1 MKKHTE
7 ARLEDAIVDHLV
19 TQGGWVSV
27 DYNHGE
33 AAGRYDRARAL
44 DPALVLGFIQATQAK
59 VWKTLNDIH
68 GAETGKVVID
78 HLVKELDTKG
88 MLKVLR
94 QGFKCYG
101 KKLRVAVFAPGNRL
115 NPESWAEYDE
125 NVLSVT
131 RQLYYGVAHGK
142 SLDLALFL
150 NGLPIATAELK
161 NELSGQ
167 TVEDAKK
174 QYKQDRDPREPLFAF
189 KQRTLVHFAVDPDE
203 VAMTTRL
210 SGDKTHFLPFN
221 LGNQGH
227 AGNPPAADGGYRTAY
242 LWREVWRRDSLL
254 DILGRFMHL
263 EVKEK
268 RVLTDAG
275 IRKISRETMIFPR
288 YHQLDS
294 VRRLVAHAQAHGPGR
309 NYLVQHSAGSGKS
322 NSIAWLA
329 HRLSSL
335 HDARDRKIFDSVVV
349 VTDRRVLDQQLQN
362 TIYQFEHK
370 QGVVRKIDEDTRQ
383 LAQAL
388 AEGTPIIITTLQKF
402 PFIAETLEKLREE
415 THADLSIST
424 AGKRFAV
431 IVDEAHSSQSG
442 EGAME
447 LKGVLNAQGVRQE
460 AARYVVEQ
468 GLGVDENADDDA
480 DTLAGVVR
488 EMLKRGKQPNLSFFA
503 FTATP
508 KYKTKKVFDEPGPTG
523 EAPFHL
529 YTMRQA
535 IEEKFILDVLKHY
548 ITYQAYFRLARVG
561 DDDPHVERKKAAR
574 ALARTLTFHAV
585 NLRGKTEVMVEHFR
599 AHVRHKIG
607 GRAKAMV
614 VADGR
619 LHAVRYKLAFDKYIA
634 EKGYSDVKTL
644 VAFSGVVEDPDAPG
658 KTWTEVGM
666 NGGIKESEL
675 PEKFDSHE
683 YQVLL
688 VAEKYQTG
696 FDQPLLHTMYVDKKL
711 TGLQAVQTLSRL
723 NRACAGKED
732 TFILDFRNT
741 PEEIFKAFKPYYEDT
756 PTEPLTDA
764 QHLYRLHHQIEET
777 GLIFEEEVKA
787 FCTVYFK
794 PRRKESI
801 QDHAAMNG
809 FLDQAVERF
818 EERDEEAREEAKALL
833 VNFRNL
839 YAFLSQVIPYQDSDL
854 EQLYT
859 YLRFLL
865 TKLPRREG
873 GGPQHLEDEVALRY
887 YRLQKISEGRIDLHG
902 GDASPLKGPGDVG
915 TGQEDQVIRLSE
927 LIDLLN
933 ERFGTDFT
941 QADQLFFD
949 QIQEEA
955 IESDTLRQAAA
966 SNSKEDFRYVFEKA
980 FEGLVIDR
988 MDGNEEIF
996 GKLMSDGE
1004 FRKLALEHLLHK
1016 VYGALKVANHTG
1028 LDRPA

>member
-1 MKKHTE
+1 MKNHTE
-7 ARLEDAIVDHLV
+7 ARLEDAIVDSL
-19 TQGGWVSV
+19 TSRGGFVFV
-27 DYNHGE
+27 DYHTGA
-33 AAGRYDRARAL
+33 AAGRYDKARAL
-44 DPALVLGFIQATQAK
+44 DPALVLGFIQATQPKLWQSLQAIHQ
-59 VWKTLNDIH
+59 NDT
-68 GAETGKVVID
+68 ATVVLD
-78 HLVKELDTKG
+78 HLCKELETKG

-101 KKLRVAVFAPGNRL
+101 KKLRVAVFAPNNAL
-115 NPESWAEYDE
+115 NPDTLALFEQ

-131 RQLYYGVAHGK
+131 RQLFYSEAHSK
-142 SLDLALFL
+142 SLDLVLLL
-150 NGLPIATAELK
+150 NGLPIATVELK
-161 NELSGQ
+161 NPLSGQ

-174 QYKQDRDPREPLFAF
+174 QYKRDRDPRELLFEF
-189 KQRTLVHFAVDPDE
+189 KKRALVHFAVDQDQ
-203 VAMTTRL
+203 VFMATRL

-221 LGNQGH
+221 LGDHGH
-227 AGNPPAADGGYRTAY
+227 AGNPAAADGGYRTAY
-242 LWREVWRRDSLL
+242 LWREVWQRASLL

-263 EVKEK
+263 QEVEK
-268 RVLTDAG
+268 RILTDTG
-275 IRKISRETMIFPR
+275 IKKITTETMIFPR
-288 YHQLDS
+288 YHQLDA

-335 HDARDRKIFDSVVV
+335 HDAQDHKVFDSVIV
-349 VTDRRVLDQQLQN
+349 VTDRQVLDTQLQD

-370 QGVVRKIDEDTRQ
+370 QGVVQKIDEDTRQ

-388 AEGTPIIITTLQKF
+388 AGGTPIIITTLQKF
-402 PFIAETLEKLREE
+402 PFITETLDKLRKENHPGI
-415 THADLSIST
+415 TIDT
-424 AGKRFAV
+424 QDKQFAV

-442 EGAME
+442 ENAME
-447 LKGVLNAQGVRQE
+447 LKGVLNAHRIEE
-460 AARYVVEQ
+460 AAINHLLEQ
-468 GLGVDENADDDA
+468 GLNRDDDTDDA
-480 DTLAGVVR
+480 DQLAGVVR
-488 EMLKRGKQPNLSFFA
+488 EMSKRGKQDNLSFFA

-508 KYKTKKVFDEPGPTG
+508 KYKTKKVFDEPGPSG

-535 IEEKFILDVLKHY
+535 IEEKFILDVLKNY
-548 ITYQAYFRLARVG
+548 ITYEAYFRLVQVG
-561 DDDPHVERKKAAR
+561 DDDPHVARKKAAR
-574 ALARTLTFHAV
+574 ALAHTLTFHEV
-585 NLRGKTEVMVEHFR
+585 NLRSKTEVMVEHFR
-599 AHVRHKIG
+599 THVRHRIG

-614 VADGR
+614 VTEGR
-619 LHAVRYKLAFDKYIA
+619 LHAVRYKQTFDAYLT
-634 EKGYSDVKTL
+634 EKGYTDIKTL
-644 VAFSGVVEDPDAPG
+644 VAFSGTVEDPQWPG
-658 KTWTEVGM
+658 KNLTEVGM
-666 NGGIKESEL
+666 NGGIKEKEL
-675 PEKFDSHE
+675 PEKFESNE

-723 NRACAGKED
+723 NRSCAGKED

-787 FCTVYFK
+787 FCAVYFK
-794 PRRKESI
+794 PVRKQSVS
-801 QDHAAMNG
+801 DHAAMNG
-809 FLDQAVERF
+809 VLDQAVDRF
-818 EERDEEAREEAKALL
+818 KALAEDQGEEIKALL

-839 YAFLSQVIPYQDSDL
+839 YAFMSQVIPYQDSDL
-854 EQLYT
+854 ERLYT

-873 GGPQHLEDEVALRY
+873 GGVVQLDDEVELQY
-887 YRLQKISEGRIDLHG
+887 YRLQKIGEGRIDLTG
-902 GDASPLKGPGDVG
+902 GEGKPLKGPGDVG
-915 TGQEDQVIRLSE
+915 TGQEDQPIRLSE

-949 QIQEEA
+949 QIQQEA
-955 IESDTLRQAAA
+955 VESDALKQAAQT
-966 SNSKEDFRYVFEKA
+966 NSKEDFRYVFEKA

-988 MDGNEEIF
+988 MEGNEDIF
-996 GKLMSDGE
+996 GKLMADGE

-1016 VYGALKVANHTG
+1016 VYHSLKG
-1028 LDRPA
+1028 SPK

>member
-7 ARLEDAIVDHLV
+7 ARLEDAIVDHLSA
-19 TQGGWVSV
+19 QGGYVFV
-27 DYNHGE
+27 DYNKGE
-33 AAGRYDRARAL
+33 AAGRYDKVRAL
-44 DPALVLGFIQATQAK
+44 DPALVLGFIQVTQEKLWQSLTA
-59 VWKTLNDIH
+59 IH
-68 GAETGKVVID
+68 QDETEKVVLD
-78 HLVKELDTKG
+78 HLVKELETKG

-101 KKLRVAVFAPGNRL
+101 KKLRVAVFAPNNRL
-115 NPESWAEYDE
+115 NPETLTLYAQ

-131 RQLYYGVAHGK
+131 RQLYYGEAHSK
-142 SLDLALFL
+142 SLDLVLFL
-150 NGLPIATAELK
+150 NGLPIATVELK
-161 NELSGQ
+161 NPLSGQ

-174 QYKQDRDPREPLFAF
+174 QYKRDRDQRELLFDF
-189 KQRTLVHFAVDPDE
+189 KKRTLVHFAVDQDQ

-210 SGDKTHFLPFN
+210 SGDKTYFLPFN
-221 LGNQGH
+221 LGNAGH
-227 AGNPPAADGGYRTAY
+227 AGNPPATDGGYRTSY
-242 LWREVWRRDSLL
+242 LWREVWQRDSLL

-263 EVKEK
+263 QVEEK
-268 RVLTDAG
+268 RILTDEG
-275 IRKISRETMIFPR
+275 IKKITKETMIFPR

-294 VRRLVAHAQAHGPGR
+294 VRRLVAHAQTYGPGR

-335 HDARDRKIFDSVVV
+335 HDSNDKKIYDSVIV

-362 TIYQFEHK
+362 TIYQFDHK
-370 QGVVRKIDEDTRQ
+370 QGVVQKIDEDTRQ
-383 LAQAL
+383 LVQAL
-388 AEGTPIIITTLQKF
+388 ANGTPIIITTLQKF
-402 PFIAETLEKLREE
+402 PFIAETLDKLRDE
-415 THADLSIST
+415 TEYGVTIST
-424 AGKRFAV
+424 KDKQFAV

-442 EGAME
+442 ESAME
-447 LKGVLNAQGVRQE
+447 LKGVLNADRLQEE
-460 AARYVVEQ
+460 AAKYAADH
-468 GLGVDENADDDA
+468 GLDEDDDA
-480 DTLAGVVR
+480 DHLAGVVR
-488 EMLKRGKQPNLSFFA
+488 EMMKRGKQPNLSFFA

-508 KYKTKKVFDEPGPTG
+508 KYKTKKVFDEPGPSG

-535 IEEKFILDVLKHY
+535 IEEKFILDVLKNY
-548 ITYQAYFRLARVG
+548 ITYEAYFHLVQVG

-574 ALARTLTFHAV
+574 ALARALTFHEV
-585 NLRGKTEVMVEHFR
+585 NLRTKTEVMVEHFR
-599 AHVRHKIG
+599 THVRHKIG

-614 VADGR
+614 VTDGR
-619 LHAVRYKLAFDKYIA
+619 LHAVRYKQTFDKYIA
-634 EKGYSDVKTL
+634 EKGYTDVKTL

-658 KTWTEVGM
+658 KTWTEVSM

-675 PEKFDSHE
+675 PERFDSHE

-723 NRACAGKED
+723 NRTCAGKED

-756 PTEPLTDA
+756 PAEPLTDA
-764 QHLYRLHHQIEET
+764 QHLYRLHHQIEES

-787 FCTVYFK
+787 FCATYFK
-794 PRRKESI
+794 PYRKETVH
-801 QDHAAMNG
+801 DHAAMNG
-809 FLDQAVERF
+809 ILDQAVERF
-818 EERDEEAREEAKALL
+818 KDRGEVECEELKALL

-839 YAFLSQVIPYQDSDL
+839 YGFLSQVIPYQDSDL

-865 TKLPRREG
+865 TKLPKREG
-873 GGPQHLEDEVALRY
+873 GGPVHLEDEVELQY
-887 YRLQKISEGRIDLHG
+887 YRLQKISEGQIDLST
-902 GDASPLKGPGDVG
+902 GDGQPLKGPSDVG
-915 TGQEDQVIRLSE
+915 TGQRDQEIRLSE
-927 LIDLLN
+927 LIDILN

-955 IESDTLRQAAA
+955 IESDMLKKAAA
-966 SNSKEDFRYVFEKA
+966 TNSKDDFRFVFEKA

-988 MDGNEEIF
+988 MEGNEEIF

-1004 FRKLALEHLLHK
+1004 FRKLAVEHLLHK
-1016 VYGALKVANHTG
+1016 VYGVLKNTKDMDQG
-1028 LDRPA
+1028 

>member
-1 MKKHTE
+1 MKTHTE
-7 ARLEDAIVDHLV
+7 ARLEDAIVDSL
-19 TQGGWVSV
+19 TCQGGFVFV
-27 DYNHGE
+27 DYHTGA
-33 AAGRYDRARAL
+33 AAGRYDKSRAL
-44 DPALVLGFIQATQAK
+44 DPALVLNFIQTTQPK
-59 VWKTLNDIH
+59 VWQSLQAIH
-68 GAETGKVVID
+68 HDDTATVVLD
-78 HLVKELDTKG
+78 HLCKELETKG

-101 KKLRVAVFAPGNRL
+101 KKLRVAVFAPNNAL
-115 NPESWAEYDE
+115 NPDTLALFEQ

-131 RQLYYGVAHGK
+131 RQLFYSEAHTK
-142 SLDLALFL
+142 SLDLVLFL
-150 NGLPIATAELK
+150 NGLPIATVELK
-161 NELSGQ
+161 NPLSGQ

-174 QYKQDRDPREPLFAF
+174 QYKRDRDPRELLFEF
-189 KQRTLVHFAVDPDE
+189 KKRALVHFAVDQDQ
-203 VAMTTRL
+203 VFMATRL

-221 LGNQGH
+221 LGDHGH
-227 AGNPPAADGGYRTAY
+227 AGNPAAADGGYRTAY
-242 LWREVWRRDSLL
+242 LWREVWQRASLL

-263 EVKEK
+263 QEVEK
-268 RVLTDAG
+268 RILTDTG
-275 IRKISRETMIFPR
+275 IKKITTETMIFPR

-294 VRRLVAHAQAHGPGR
+294 VRRLVAHAQAYGPGR

-335 HDARDRKIFDSVVV
+335 HDAQDHKVFDSVIV
-349 VTDRRVLDQQLQN
+349 VTDRQVLDTQLQD

-370 QGVVRKIDEDTRQ
+370 QGVVQKIDEDTRQ

-388 AEGTPIIITTLQKF
+388 AGGTPIIITTLQKF
-402 PFIAETLEKLREE
+402 PFITETLDKLRKENHPGIAID
-415 THADLSIST
+415 TKD
-424 AGKRFAV
+424 KQFAV

-442 EGAME
+442 ENAME
-447 LKGVLNAQGVRQE
+447 LKGVLNAQRIEE
-460 AARYVVEQ
+460 AAINHLLEQ
-468 GLGVDENADDDA
+468 GLNREDDTDDA
-480 DTLAGVVR
+480 DALAGVVR
-488 EMLKRGKQPNLSFFA
+488 EMSKRGKQDNLSFFA

-508 KYKTKKVFDEPGPTG
+508 KYKTKKLFDEPGPSG

-535 IEEKFILDVLKHY
+535 IEEKFILDVLKNY
-548 ITYQAYFRLARVG
+548 ITYEAYFRLVQVG

-574 ALARTLTFHAV
+574 SLAHTLTFHEV
-585 NLRGKTEVMVEHFR
+585 NLRSKTEVMVEHFR
-599 AHVRHKIG
+599 THVRHRIG

-614 VADGR
+614 VTEGR
-619 LHAVRYKLAFDKYIA
+619 LHAVRYKQTFDAYLA
-634 EKGYSDVKTL
+634 EKGYTDIKTL
-644 VAFSGVVEDPDAPG
+644 VAFSGSVEDPQWPG
-658 KTWTEVGM
+658 KNLTEVSM
-666 NGGIKESEL
+666 NGGIKEKEL
-675 PEKFDSHE
+675 PEKFESNA

-723 NRACAGKED
+723 NRSCAGKED

-764 QHLYRLHHQIEET
+764 QHLYRLHHQIEEG
-777 GLIFEEEVKA
+777 GLIFDEEVKA
-787 FCTVYFK
+787 FCAVYFK
-794 PRRKESI
+794 PVRKQSVS
-801 QDHAAMNG
+801 DHAAMNG
-809 FLDQAVERF
+809 VLDQAVDRF
-818 EERDEEAREEAKALL
+818 TALAEDQREEVKALL

-839 YAFLSQVIPYQDSDL
+839 YGFMSQVIPYQDSDL
-854 EQLYT
+854 ERLYT

-873 GGPQHLEDEVALRY
+873 GGVVQLDDEVELQY
-887 YRLQKISEGRIDLHG
+887 YRLQKIGEGRIDLAG
-902 GDASPLKGPGDVG
+902 GESKPLKGPGDVG
-915 TGQEDQVIRLSE
+915 TGQEDQPIRLSE

-955 IESDTLRQAAA
+955 IESDALKQAAET
-966 SNSKEDFRYVFEKA
+966 NSKEDFRYVFEKA

-988 MDGNEEIF
+988 MEGNEEIF
-996 GKLMSDGE
+996 GKLMADGE
-1004 FRKLALEHLLHK
+1004 FRTLALEHLLHK
-1016 VYGALKVANHTG
+1016 VYRTLKG
-1028 LDRPA
+1028 KS